1 MAETIKKSPRK
12 YRNIDF
18 FQILKYRLPAPGKV
32 SIMHRVSGVLLFLSL
47 PFSLY
52 LFEQSLT
59 SEISF
64 SVLKGL
70 ASHWLAKCVFLLLS
84 WAFLFHFVA
93 GLRHLLMD
101 VHVISTKLVAVKS
114 AKTVLFVSTLLTV
127 VVALKLFGVF

>member
-47 PFSLY
+47 PLSLY

-70 ASHWLAKCVFLLLS
+70 ASHWLAKCVFLALS

-114 AKTVLFVSTLLTV
+114 AKTVLLVSTLLTI